1 MQSKELLKAALSQGL
16 FMVTAVLDDMK
27 SAPLAFPT
35 SKGGNHPMYV
45 AGHLAFAEGHIV
57 NKRCRGLENPFESWT
72 GIFGGGV
79 EPSNDPSI
87 YPDYETVVAKFKE
100 IRQETINWL
109 DTLTEEELDKPN
121 PECPPQYA
129 ALFGTL
135 RNCLLTTAM
144 HTMTHFGQVT
154 DARRAD
160 GRKPLMG

>member
-1 MQSKELLKAALSQGL
+1 MQSKELLKAAMSQGL
-16 FMVTAVLDDMK
+16 FMATAVLDDMK
-27 SAPLAFPT
+27 TAPLAFPT
-35 SKGGNHPMYV
+35 SKGGNHPMYI
-45 AGHLAFAEGHIV
+45 AGHLCYAEGQIV
-57 NKRCRGLENPFESWT
+57 SKRCRGIENPFESWK

-79 EPSNDPSI
+79 EPSNDPSV

-100 IRQETINWL
+100 IRQDTINWL
-109 DTLTEEELDKPN
+109 DTVSEEELDKPN

-129 ALFGTL
+129 ALFGTV